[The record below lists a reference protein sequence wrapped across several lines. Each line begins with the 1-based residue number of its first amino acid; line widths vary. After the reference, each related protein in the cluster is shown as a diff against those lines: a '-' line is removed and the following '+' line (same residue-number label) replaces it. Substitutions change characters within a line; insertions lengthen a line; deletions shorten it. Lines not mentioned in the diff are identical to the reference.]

1 MRRVTLALLS
11 WPLLVAAAPQ
21 VAPPPTSGPPVG
33 RDVVVTAPAGPVDK
47 DERGLWMQADEAERR
62 LKASN
67 FVIRD
72 AALNEYVRSVLCR
85 TVGEKEC
92 GATRVYV
99 TRTPYF
105 NASTMPN
112 GVMQIWS
119 GLFLRVRNEAQLA
132 AVLAHE
138 FAHYRERHSLRLFR
152 DVKGKSN
159 AMAFLSLIPVGGWA
173 AAGIGAAQLGMIGSV
188 FGFSR
193 EMESDADAASVT
205 AMAAA
210 GYDPKAA
217 PGIWRQI
224 NAEAEAT
231 AAARK
236 RRKRS
241 EGGLFATHPPSAE
254 RIAALDRLAVGRAG
268 DLGADRYRA
277 ALAPFWAD
285 FIDDQVKLNDF
296 GATEL
301 LLAPLAG
308 DRWTPD
314 LLYARAELYRAR
326 GGTGDFERAVQFYE
340 GSLASGAAPA
350 EAHRGLG
357 LCHLRLG
364 QGEQGRA
371 SIGRYLQ
378 IKPDAGDRA
387 MMTMLVGV

>member
-1 MRRVTLALLS
+1 MRPVALASLC

-21 VAPPPTSGPPVG
+21 VAPPAPPG

-105 NASTMPN
+105 NASMMPN
-112 GVMQIWS
+112 GVMQVWS

-138 FAHYRERHSLRLFR
+138 HAHYKERHSLRLFR
-152 DVKGKSN
+152 DIKTKTN
-159 AMAFLSLIPVGGWA
+159 AVAFLSILPVGGL
-173 AAGIGAAQLGMIGSV
+173 AAGAIGAAQLGMIGSV

-193 EMESDADAASVT
+193 EMERDADAASVT

-210 GYDPKAA
+210 GYDPRAA

-224 NAEAEAT
+224 DAEAQAT
-231 AAARK
+231 ATARK

-241 EGGLFATHPPSAE
+241 EGGMFASHPPSAE
-254 RIAALDRLAVGRAG
+254 RIAALDAQAAGHAG

-285 FIDDQVKLNDF
+285 FIDDQVKMNDF
-296 GATEL
+296 GGTEL
-301 LLAPLAG
+301 LLAQLAG

-326 GGTGDFERAVQFYE
+326 GGAGDHERAIGFY
-340 GSLASGAAPA
+340 GGALAAGGAPA

-357 LCHLRLG
+357 LCYLRV
-364 QGEQGRA
+364 GEVDRGRA
-371 SIGRYLQ
+371 AIGRYLE
-378 IKPDAGDRA
+378 IRPDASDRA
-387 MMTMLVGV
+387 MMGMLTGA